1 MIIYVENKA
10 FPFRTFVT
18 LVEPTDKIARVRAHL
33 LHALHEI
40 GREDHQFRLRY
51 KGQYLRDAFYLEDYD
66 IGDNAVV
73 KMVPMSKR
81 NDSICDIRSLT
92 SSTTLNLD
100 LGPGQTEDV
109 KSALYKELKVLVL
122 R

>member
-1 MIIYVENKA
+1 
-10 FPFRTFVT
+10 
-18 LVEPTDKIARVRAHL
+18 LVETTDKIARVRAHL

-81 NDSICDIRSLT
+81 NDVNILASWAFVIIWHP
-92 SSTTLNLD
+92 SSVNFSHLNIL
-100 LGPGQTEDV
+100 L
-109 KSALYKELKVLVL
+109 
-122 R
+122 